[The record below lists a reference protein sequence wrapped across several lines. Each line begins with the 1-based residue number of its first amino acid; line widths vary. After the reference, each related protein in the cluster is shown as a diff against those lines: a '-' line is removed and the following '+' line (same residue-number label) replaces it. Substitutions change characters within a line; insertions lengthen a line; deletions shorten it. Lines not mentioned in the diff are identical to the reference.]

1 MGGRQRGELTPQ
13 VERVRLV
20 NLIQA
25 AQTSGARLDKAC
37 EEAMLSKRTYR
48 RWYKSG
54 KVQADLRPAAM
65 RATPANKLS
74 DAERQQVLD
83 KCNEPKFTSLPPS
96 QIVPT
101 LLDDGIYIASES
113 TFYRVLKAN
122 GQLNRRGRI
131 QGKTKRSKP
140 TAYVADAPNK
150 VWSWDITYL
159 ASVIKGQFYYLY
171 MFEDIYSRKIVGY
184 EVHEQECGE
193 LAAELMQRNMLREQC
208 FREPLVLHSDNGA
221 PMKSLTM
228 KAKLEELGV
237 TASLSR
243 PSVSNDNPYSESL
256 FRTLKYRPQWP
267 SAGFKSLIEAR
278 EWVEKF
284 VTWYNNEH
292 KHSKLN
298 FVSPSV
304 RHKMQDKAVLS
315 KRKQVLE
322 DARAR
327 NPKRWSNGIRNCDAI
342 GAVMLNPDK
351 EPENEAIN
359 VA

>member
-1 MGGRQRGELTPQ
+1 M
-13 VERVRLV
+13 

-25 AQTSGARLDKAC
+25 AQTSGARLDMAC

-48 RWYKSG
+48 RWYQAG
-54 KVQADLRPAAM
+54 KIHADLRPAAT
-65 RATPANKLS
+65 RPEPANKLT
-74 DAERQQVLD
+74 DVERQRILD
-83 KCNEPKFTSLPPS
+83 KCNEPEFASLPPS

-101 LLDDGIYIASES
+101 LLDEGVYIASES
-113 TFYRVLKAN
+113 TFYRVLKTNA
-122 GQLNRRGRI
+122 QVNRRGRS
-131 QGKTKRSKP
+131 QSVTKRSKP
-140 TAYVADAPNK
+140 VAYVADAPNK

-159 ASVIKGQFYYLY
+159 ASAIKGQFYYLY

-193 LAAELMQRNMLREQC
+193 LAAELIQRSMLREQC
-208 FREPLVLHSDNGA
+208 FNKPLILHSDNGA

-243 PSVSNDNPYSESL
+243 PSVSNDNPYSEAL

-267 SAGFKSLIEAR
+267 SSGFKSLIEAR
-278 EWVEKF
+278 EWVEVF
-284 VTWYNNEH
+284 VIWYNNEH

-298 FVSPSV
+298 FVSPGK
-304 RHKMQDKAVLS
+304 RHAMQDKDILS
-315 KRKQVLE
+315 RRQQVLE
-322 DARAR
+322 EARAR
-327 NPKRWSNGIRNCDAI
+327 NPKRWSNGIRNCEAI
-342 GAVMLNPDK
+342 GEVMLNPDK
-351 EPENEAIN
+351 EPEPETDVRN

>member
-1 MGGRQRGELTPQ
+1 MGGRRRGELTPQ

-20 NLIQA
+20 NLIQT
-25 AQTSGARLDKAC
+25 AQRNGARLDKAC

-48 RWYKSG
+48 RWYQSG
-54 KVQADLRPAAM
+54 TVRADLRPTAKRAA
-65 RATPANKLS
+65 PANKLS
-74 DAERQQVLD
+74 DAERQQILD
-83 KCNEPKFTSLPPS
+83 KCNEPAFTSLPPS

-101 LLDDGIYIASES
+101 LLDNGIYIASES

-131 QGKTKRSKP
+131 KGKTKRSKP

-184 EVHEQECGE
+184 EVHEQESGE

-208 FREPLVLHSDNGA
+208 FRKPLVLHSDNGA

-228 KAKLEELGV
+228 TAKLEELGV

-267 SAGFKSLIEAR
+267 STGFKS
-278 EWVEKF
+278 
-284 VTWYNNEH
+284 
-292 KHSKLN
+292 
-298 FVSPSV
+298 
-304 RHKMQDKAVLS
+304 
-315 KRKQVLE
+315 
-322 DARAR
+322 
-327 NPKRWSNGIRNCDAI
+327 
-342 GAVMLNPDK
+342 
-351 EPENEAIN
+351 
-359 VA
+359 